1 MSENWAED
9 GATVTMEAPLLAVPL
24 VETIEDPDMDGVP
37 VVRDEAIPE
46 LEEVEDEMPDALLTE
61 TEEIEVA
68 DDDELMGE
76 LEAPAHWPASEL

>member
-1 MSENWAED
+1 
-9 GATVTMEAPLLAVPL
+9 
-24 VETIEDPDMDGVP
+24 MDDAL
-37 VVRDEAIPE
+37 VVREASILE

-76 LEAPAHWPASEL
+76 LEAPAVWPASEL